1 MSCIE
6 MGIYLAWVKNFKA
19 TSYETTKAFT
29 EHLDER
35 WKFSLETWKEF
46 VDTSTGDFVDYLSA
60 FRHEWS
66 TSVI

>member
-1 MSCIE
+1 MVTKVSSFFDYTHHDTDLPDDMSCTD

-35 WKFSLETWKEF
+35 WKFSFET
-46 VDTSTGDFVDYLSA
+46 
-60 FRHEWS
+60 
-66 TSVI
+66 